1 MVQTPDAKLPGKG
14 FILGLLLFGVV
25 ATTAYWV
32 VWFGIDRE
40 ILASAHTPAYYAFE
54 NSFPLADAWM
64 VFTGLAGANALVRRR
79 PSTLLWCIAAGTNS
93 VYLGLLDVLFDLE
106 NGIYTSPDGGAVA
119 VEVVIN
125 VLTLSMGAVV
135 ILWAWRQRRALMSFG
150 DEPSSV
156 PVLERSDVERAD
168 GNAR

>member
-1 MVQTPDAKLPGKG
+1 MEKPATKVRGAK
-14 FILGLLLFGVV
+14 FILGVLMFGVV
-25 ATTAYWV
+25 ATLAYWI

-40 ILASAHTPAYYAFE
+40 ILASAHTASYYAFE

-64 VFTGLAGANALVRRR
+64 VFTGAAASLALVRKRA
-79 PSTLLWCIAAGTNS
+79 STLLWSIAAGTNS

-106 NGIYTSPDGGAVA
+106 NGIYTAPDHGAVA

-135 ILWAWRQRRALMSFG
+135 IVWAWRERRALMSF
-150 DEPSSV
+150 D
-156 PVLERSDVERAD
+156 
-168 GNAR
+168 